1 MKLDRSNRGIT
12 AVVAGDLDLGN
23 IYIQF
28 SASLQFYHYNNRH
41 RSPNSSMP
49 GFEYTKDPNSV
60 NKTHIA
66 KHLKNKIFKNEK
78 VIMSVFLRL

>member
-12 AVVAGDLDLGN
+12 AVVAGELDLGN

-41 RSPNSSMP
+41 CSPNSSMP

-66 KHLKNKIFKNEK
+66 KPLKNKILKNEK

>member
-12 AVVAGDLDLGN
+12 AVVAGELDLGN

-66 KHLKNKIFKNEK
+66 KHLKKTHVQIETVLVHK
-78 VIMSVFLRL
+78 